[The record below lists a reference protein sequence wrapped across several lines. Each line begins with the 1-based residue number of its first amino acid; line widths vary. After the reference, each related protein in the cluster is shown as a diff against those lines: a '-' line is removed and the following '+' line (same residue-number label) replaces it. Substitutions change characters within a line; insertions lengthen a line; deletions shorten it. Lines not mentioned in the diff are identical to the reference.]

1 MLVLSWPKH
10 AFRLFHKM
18 VWKTRKNF
26 LTDPIFLANAVSK
39 KKKKISQILK
49 KRRSKESGYT
59 VRLTL
64 CKRIEYW
71 KNKKDRC

>member
-39 KKKKISQILK
+39 KKKKNLSNIE
-49 KRRSKESGYT
+49 KEKEQRKWLY
-59 VRLTL
+59 
-64 CKRIEYW
+64 CKT
-71 KNKKDRC
+71 NTM